1 MDSIYVKTASGFE
14 AEISPYAM
22 DDIRLLDDLNS
33 LDSGD
38 YGAVSRVLSRLLG
51 EKQKE
56 ALYDFCY
63 DPEKGRTTI
72 TRVSA
77 VLMEIFT
84 APELKK

>member
-1 MDSIYVKTASGFE
+1 MDSIHIKTASGFE
-14 AEISPYAM
+14 ADISPYAT

-33 LDSGD
+33 LDNGD

-51 EKQKE
+51 EEQKE
-56 ALYDFCY
+56 ALYNFCY

-72 TRVSA
+72 TKVSA

-84 APELKK
+84 TPELKK